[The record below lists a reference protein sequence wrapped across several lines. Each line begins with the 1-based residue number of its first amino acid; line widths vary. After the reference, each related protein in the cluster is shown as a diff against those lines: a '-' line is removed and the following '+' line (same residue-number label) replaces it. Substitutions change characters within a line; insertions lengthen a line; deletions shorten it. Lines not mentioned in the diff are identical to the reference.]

1 VKSLKKRDNSI
12 PRKFYELDLD
22 DRLDYLKK
30 ETSLTAKDIKLLK
43 DLPKN
48 FSNKIDKMIENC
60 IGIIPIPLGVATN
73 FVINGKKY
81 LIPISIEE
89 PSVIAAASKA
99 AKIAS
104 TGGGFTAEADE
115 SIMIGQIQ
123 LISRDK
129 NNRDRLKSKRERE
142 RVTKLIID
150 NKEELLKIANSRS
163 TSVIAKDIKVRELY
177 DESIN
182 NMGYM
187 IIIELIVDT
196 RDAMGA
202 NVINTMCESI
212 APKIEKISNAKV
224 VLKILSNYSI
234 HRLARCRATFPKNL
248 IGGKKGVDKI
258 LLAYAFA
265 YSDVFRAVTHNK
277 GLMNGIDAL
286 AIATGQ
292 DFRAL
297 EASIHAYASR
307 DGKYRSLTKWYKS
320 RKGDLIGEIELPMAI
335 GIVGGIVSVH
345 PIVRIV
351 LKILDIK
358 NVKELASIFAAI
370 GLAQNFAAIRALA
383 DEGIQKG
390 HMKLHAR
397 NIAIT
402 AGAKENQVD
411 FIAERMLKENNV
423 SVNKAKEVIQ
433 LIKTTRNRFINN

>member
-1 VKSLKKRDNSI
+1 MKSLKKRDNSI

-30 ETSLTAKDIKLLK
+30 ETNLTDKDIKLLK

-48 FSNKIDKMIENC
+48 FSFNKIDKMIENC

-104 TGGGFTAEADE
+104 TGGGFTAEADD

-129 NNRDRLKSKRERE
+129 YNRDRLKSKRERE
-142 RVTKLIID
+142 RVTKIIID

-182 NMGYM
+182 NIGYM

-297 EASIHAYASR
+297 EASIHAYAAR

-411 FIAERMLKENNV
+411 FVAERMLKENNV

-433 LIKTTRNRFINN
+433 LIKTTRN

>member
-1 VKSLKKRDNSI
+1 MKSLKKRDNSI
-12 PRKFYELDLD
+12 QRKFYELDLD

-30 ETSLTAKDIKLLK
+30 ETNITAKDMKLLK

-48 FSNKIDKMIENC
+48 FSFKKIDKMIENC
-60 IGIIPIPLGVATN
+60 IGIIPIPLGIATN

-89 PSVIAAASKA
+89 PSVIAAASNA
-99 AKIAS
+99 AKIAKM
-104 TGGGFTAEADE
+104 GGGFTAEADE

-129 NNRDRLKSKRERE
+129 NNRDRLKRKKERKRITKIIINNKRE
-142 RVTKLIID
+142 
-150 NKEELLKIANSRS
+150 LLQIANSRS

-212 APKIEKISNAKV
+212 APKIEKISNAEV

-248 IGGKKGVDKI
+248 LGGDKGVERI

-265 YSDVFRAVTHNK
+265 YSDIFRAVTHNK

-297 EASIHAYASR
+297 EASIHAYAAR

-320 RKGDLIGEIELPMAI
+320 KKGDLIGEIELPMAI

-358 NVKELASIFAAI
+358 NIKELASIFAAI

-397 NIAIT
+397 NIAVT

-411 FIAERMLKENNV
+411 LIAERMLKENNV

-433 LIKTTRNRFINN
+433 LIKTIRN